1 MTTVLLGLLAVAVFA
16 IMIGTMRWWSAAFI
30 AVIVTTTLVGRPIGL
45 EVGAVSV
52 QTYDVI
58 ILGVLFVG
66 LLSAGG
72 KPGLLLFAPF
82 LVVLAIGMGFGW
94 LQTPEM
100 WQNGVYLMVGVA
112 AWAIGHYFARTYTP
126 GSGQDR
132 VIVYVI
138 AAVILLQVLVTVL
151 QTAGVPI
158 FSLEGRTA
166 ELEGGRANGT
176 FSHPGTVGKVMIL
189 FAALLLPY
197 TQAASKRIQRV
208 AFVALLLALVPV
220 GLSES
225 RANFIG
231 YVLAL
236 LLWFIIMPGRSARA
250 SRFVVPAVIIAVG
263 LAFSQAIIDRFNADP
278 EGGAREHF
286 VEVALEA
293 IRHSPWLGVGPGNY
307 IPIVGQTD
315 ALTSQGWRVHNV
327 FLLEIT
333 ELGIPGAFLFFLPAI
348 VLCIMSIRL
357 MRRENIRGRWARA
370 FLASAAGTIVTA
382 VTGWGLMNGS
392 IFMLWFLTMGFCFGM
407 VRRKDLDSPSAVEV
421 DSVPAKIRISG

>member
-1 MTTVLLGLLAVAVFA
+1 
-16 IMIGTMRWWSAAFI
+16 
-30 AVIVTTTLVGRPIGL
+30 
-45 EVGAVSV
+45 
-52 QTYDVI
+52 
-58 ILGVLFVG
+58 
-66 LLSAGG
+66 
-72 KPGLLLFAPF
+72 
-82 LVVLAIGMGFGW
+82 MGFAW
-94 LQTPEM
+94 PQNEEM
-100 WQNGVYLMVGVA
+100 WQNGVYLIVGVA
-112 AWAIGHYFARTYTP
+112 AWGIGHYFARNYTP
-126 GSGQDR
+126 GSSQDK

-197 TQAASKRIQRV
+197 TQFASKRIQRV
-208 AFVALLLALVPV
+208 AFAAVLLALVPV

-231 YVLAL
+231 YILTL

-250 SRFVVPAVIIAVG
+250 SRFVVPAVIVAVG

-293 IRHSPWLGVGPGNY
+293 IRRFPWFGVGPGNY
-307 IPIVGQTD
+307 IPSS
-315 ALTSQGWRVHNV
+315 ARRMPSPRRA
-327 FLLEIT
+327 
-333 ELGIPGAFLFFLPAI
+333 GACTTFS
-348 VLCIMSIRL
+348 CS
-357 MRRENIRGRWARA
+357 
-370 FLASAAGTIVTA
+370 
-382 VTGWGLMNGS
+382 
-392 IFMLWFLTMGFCFGM
+392 
-407 VRRKDLDSPSAVEV
+407 KSPSSAF
-421 DSVPAKIRISG
+421 PAPSCSSSLQSCSAS